1 ANCAERP
8 KRRRSRAWTT
18 PCSTISGSAA
28 PASSRSTSGRE
39 AHGRFLHDRTRLHA
53 RYGSRRAGRL
63 RYFFNTLG
71 ETNPVYRDLAAAKA
85 AGFSA
90 TPVPPTYLFCLE
102 MMDTE
107 RPFEMLEALNMD
119 LPKILHGEQKFIY
132 HAPVV
137 VGDVLTF
144 RSEIAD
150 VVQKKGG
157 AMTLITVTTK

>member
-1 ANCAERP
+1 
-8 KRRRSRAWTT
+8 
-18 PCSTISGSAA
+18 
-28 PASSRSTSGRE
+28 
-39 AHGRFLHDRTRLHA
+39 
-53 RYGSRRAGRL
+53 
-63 RYFFNTLG
+63 
-71 ETNPVYRDLAAAKA
+71 
-85 AGFSA
+85 
-90 TPVPPTYLFCLE
+90 
-102 MMDTE
+102 
-107 RPFEMLEALNMD
+107 MLEALNMD

>member
-1 ANCAERP
+1 
-8 KRRRSRAWTT
+8 
-18 PCSTISGSAA
+18 
-28 PASSRSTSGRE
+28 
-39 AHGRFLHDRTRLHA
+39 
-53 RYGSRRAGRL
+53 
-63 RYFFNTLG
+63 
-71 ETNPVYRDLAAAKA
+71 
-85 AGFSA
+85 
-90 TPVPPTYLFCLE
+90 